1 MGAGVGV
8 LVVMWLTLRWL
19 EDGIAAFRA
28 SVALYRLLRA
38 DRAQVDELKKRR
50 SGIHGR
56 VMELATRDLE
66 LPANPESYFLDTEPC
81 GTMTDS
87 AKGRDA
93 ARGEGGMKGRWRS
106 GAQYFS
112 VRRRRKKDWN
122 EVLRLYDKVDYPD
135 Q

>member
-1 MGAGVGV
+1 
-8 LVVMWLTLRWL
+8 
-19 EDGIAAFRA
+19 
-28 SVALYRLLRA
+28 
-38 DRAQVDELKKRR
+38 
-50 SGIHGR
+50 
-56 VMELATRDLE
+56 MELATKDLE

-81 GTMTDS
+81 GTMNDT
-87 AKGRDA
+87 KGRT
-93 ARGEGGMKGRWRS
+93 KGKWRS